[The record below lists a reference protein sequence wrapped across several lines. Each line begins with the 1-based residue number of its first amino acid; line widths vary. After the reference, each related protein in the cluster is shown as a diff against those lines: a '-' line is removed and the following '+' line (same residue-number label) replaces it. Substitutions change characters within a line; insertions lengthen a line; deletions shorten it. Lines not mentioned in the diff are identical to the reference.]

1 MNSSENIPRYYK
13 NIQKK
18 IIDENEELE
27 DKLYGVQ
34 RDNSMLYNTHK
45 HKYGGDDYK
54 EKILEPN
61 EVELSPDVYFE
72 VEETNIPQIEQ
83 AIMCLEIDKAKQKGS
98 SSFKILRSDT
108 DRAISAS
115 DIDLGEYIDGG
126 ANKDVCIALMYDG
139 VIRVAKKIRENPNLM
154 YKEIKIGYD
163 KNIREITK
171 DMSDAECKQRTKGYP
186 NEVVQLIRSRSRMSD
201 LDFQTAIMKYSTLR
215 WTEVEI
221 HNQEKR
227 KLNGQTIKLVNAC
240 ADPYAVSVEALLILP
255 DTCLD
260 LSNFIKLKSGEEM
273 ITAGEDFPK
282 CLPDDAKRYYNSGN
296 PMKALKRLLSYG
308 IIIQSNLIVVPCAK
322 IIKSWIGVLYSI
334 KTELKNIALYYDN
347 IPQATIEE
355 VMRKFIVTYNDI
367 AIKMPDYRGKFD
379 EFANMTKSA
388 ITGGRKAERVQ
399 VCATIS
405 NYCEQLCSTMTA
417 NEIKK
422 ESCRLIYAILNAPIS
437 YN

>member
-13 NIQKK
+13 NLQKK
-18 IIDENEELE
+18 ILDENDELE
-27 DKLYGVQ
+27 DKVYEVQ
-34 RDNSMLYNTHK
+34 RDNSALYNSHR
-45 HKYGGDDYK
+45 HNYGGDDYK
-54 EKILEPN
+54 EEILEPS
-61 EVELSPDVYFE
+61 EVEISPEVYFE
-72 VEETNIPQIEQ
+72 VEETNKPLIEQ
-83 AIMCLEIDKAKQKGS
+83 AIMCMEINKATQKGS

-126 ANKDVCIALMYDG
+126 ANKNVSISLMYDG
-139 VIRVAKKIRENPNLM
+139 IMRVAEKIRKNPNLM

-163 KNIREITK
+163 KNIRDITK
-171 DMSDAECKQRTKGYP
+171 DMSDADCKQRTKGYP
-186 NEVVQLIRSRSRMSD
+186 NEVVQLIRSRSRMTD

-215 WTEVEI
+215 WTASEI
-221 HNQEKR
+221 QNQEKR
-227 KLNGQTIKLVNAC
+227 KLNGQPIKLINAC

-296 PMKALKRLLSYG
+296 TMKALKRLLSYG
-308 IIIQSNLIVVPCAK
+308 IIIQSNLIVLPCAK

-347 IPQATIEE
+347 IPQETINE

-367 AIKMPDYRGKFD
+367 ALKMPNYSGKFN
-379 EFANMTKSA
+379 EFANITKSA
-388 ITGGRKAERVQ
+388 LTGGIKAERVQ

-405 NYCEQLCSTMTA
+405 NYCEELCSTMTA
-417 NEIKK
+417 AEIRNA
-422 ESCRLIYAILNAPIS
+422 RLIYAILNSPIS